1 MRNIKVWEGLGS
13 KGRSRSRNRGMEKGR
28 SRSRN
33 RDRSRSRDKG
43 RNRGEKC
50 KSEWRLEQEAIDLL
64 KQKGYTIYKSK
75 ATKEELCT
83 ARRTV
88 NDIINTARKELSNK
102 LKSDLPEH
110 ANLNKKI
117 EEDPYNY
124 IPGTTIFK
132 ALRTPSR
139 NDGEPCPLYNAH
151 DPQNTMEIGCGQA
164 SGHIDP
170 SSNKKLLH
178 ICSLC
183 LSQLSGLKSA
193 HPCIKCPAKTTKHL
207 TRPAVE
213 WEKLTRDEDRSG
225 GAGGK

>member
-1 MRNIKVWEGLGS
+1 MSHVMYQCDMSCIHVTFNVF
-13 KGRSRSRNRGMEKGR
+13 RSHSNSQAISFYKSEYCRNRGMEKGR

-50 KSEWRLEQEAIDLL
+50 KSEWRIEQEAIDLL

-88 NDIINTARKELSNK
+88 NDIINTARKELSSK

-124 IPGTTIFK
+124 VPGIMIFK

-139 NDGEPCPLYNAH
+139 NDGEPCPLYNCLLY
-151 DPQNTMEIGCGQA
+151 T
-164 SGHIDP
+164 SP
-170 SSNKKLLH
+170 S
-178 ICSLC
+178 
-183 LSQLSGLKSA
+183 
-193 HPCIKCPAKTTKHL
+193 P
-207 TRPAVE
+207 
-213 WEKLTRDEDRSG
+213 RDS
-225 GAGGK
+225 